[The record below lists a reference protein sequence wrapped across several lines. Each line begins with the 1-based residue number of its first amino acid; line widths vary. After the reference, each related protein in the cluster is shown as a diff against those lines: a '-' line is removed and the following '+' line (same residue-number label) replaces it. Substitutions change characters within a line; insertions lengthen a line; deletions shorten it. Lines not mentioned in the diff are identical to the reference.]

1 MKRNPRICGGGHGRV
16 LPLLALLALSGTES
30 ARAQVASDDRTAIL
44 QVSGALLES
53 ACHLD
58 VGSAYQEVWLGELS
72 TARLS
77 RPGDQGAPVAVTLKL
92 RDCVRT
98 QGGRREAQG
107 AALVWSA
114 IEPVASLRFSAVADP
129 DSPQLVKVQGAGGF
143 GLRLSDALRRP
154 LALGRSG
161 HTWFVS
167 PGSNQLTYYI
177 IPERTPAPLLPG
189 HFRANLNLRMSY
201 D

>member
-1 MKRNPRICGGGHGRV
+1 MKRNPRTYSSRHGKV
-16 LPLLALLALSGTES
+16 LPLLALLALPGTEP
-30 ARAQVASDDRTAIL
+30 ARAQAGSDDQTAIL

-58 VGSAYQEVWLGELS
+58 VGTAYQEVWLGELS

-77 RPGDQGAPVAVTLKL
+77 RPGDQGTPVAVTLKL

-98 QGGRREAQG
+98 RGGRREAQG
-107 AALVWSA
+107 GTLVWSA
-114 IEPVASLRFSAVADP
+114 IEPVMGLRFSAVADP

-143 GLRLSDALRRP
+143 GLRLTDARQRP
-154 LALGRSG
+154 IALGRSG

-167 PGSNQLTYYI
+167 PGSNLLTYYI
-177 IPERTPAPLLPG
+177 TPERTAAPLLPG
-189 HFRANLNLRMSY
+189 HFRANLNFHMSY